1 MKIKNTTDKT
11 TAKVIGIG
19 RYWLQPGEE
28 KDIPDKLLYTKELD
42 DFGRETGRMVLLKSL
57 RQQKADGM
65 LSFAEPTQAKAPVQE
80 EDNAKE
86 DADEPTDEPDP
97 AADDS
102 DADLEAAR
110 KAEIAAK
117 RAATRAAN
125 KAAKEAAA
133 QA

>member
-65 LSFAEPTQAKAPVQE
+65 LSFAEPTEAKAPAQE
-80 EDNAKE
+80 EDNAE
-86 DADEPTDEPDP
+86 GDIDEPDP
-97 AADDS
+97 ATDNS

>member
-65 LSFAEPTQAKAPVQE
+65 LSFAEAKAPAQE
-80 EDNAKE
+80 EDNAE
-86 DADEPTDEPDP
+86 GDIDEPDP
-97 AADDS
+97 ATDNS

>member
-57 RQQKADGM
+57 RQQKAA
-65 LSFAEPTQAKAPVQE
+65 LEVQLKELEVAK
-80 EDNAKE
+80 EDNAE
-86 DADEPTDEPDP
+86 GDIDEPDP
-97 AADDS
+97 ATDNS

>member
-28 KDIPDKLLYTKELD
+28 KDIPDNLLYTKELD
-42 DFGRETGRMVLLKSL
+42 DRGRETGRMVLLKSL

-65 LSFAEPTQAKAPVQE
+65 LSFTEPTDAKAPAQE
-80 EDNAKE
+80 EANAE
-86 DADEPTDEPDP
+86 GDTDEPDP
-97 AADDS
+97 ATDNS